1 MQVRICKFYESEGI
15 CMEIMTIVGR
25 KHVDF
30 TDDKGKHIAGWS
42 LFYTMKDDRT
52 EGLMTGRHFITDEK
66 AANITI
72 PSPGDECEVLYDRYG
87 RVSRITV
94 VK

>member
-1 MQVRICKFYESEGI
+1 
-15 CMEIMTIVGR
+15 MEIMTFVGR

-30 TDDKGKHIAGWS
+30 TDDHGKVIKGWS

-52 EGLMTGRHFITDEK
+52 EGLMAGKMFISDDK
-66 AANITI
+66 AAGMEI
-72 PSPGDECEVLYDRYG
+72 PVPGQTCEVYYDRYG
-87 RVSRITV
+87 RPQAFKP